1 MSTGNVDRLR
11 PSCLNR
17 LAAVTSRCCEVFGLR
32 GSRGLRTNRHFRV
45 RLLPRQNRVYCYF
58 GRLKSVGGG
67 RSTDIQCPISKGL
80 TSKMPAHKK
89 SPVKDWA
96 ERGERDSNPRVL
108 DLQSS
113 ALATW
118 PPPHPDHAGQT
129 AQRLWP
135 VPAARIIGEVS
146 ADDPLR

>member
-1 MSTGNVDRLR
+1 MSESTRSCNEPLLRGIRAAWIQR
-11 PSCLNR
+11 PSNESALQSS
-17 LAAVTSRCCEVFGLR
+17 ATTATKP
-32 GSRGLRTNRHFRV
+32 
-45 RLLPRQNRVYCYF
+45 RLLLLWTSQER
-58 GRLKSVGGG
+58 GGG
-67 RSTDIQCPISKGL
+67 RSTDIQSPISKGL